1 MVSGKHSTGLEWIGR
16 TAETA
21 QNARGLVALLVKGG
35 GPEGF
40 GAQLVAQFVYRSTE
54 FVDEVP
60 GLVEADLACA
70 AYSGPPAAL
79 LARHVEVVGR
89 INLRY
94 AWCAVGVRTW
104 PAPV

>member
-1 MVSGKHSTGLEWIGR
+1 MGH

-21 QNARGLVALLVKGG
+21 QDACGLVALLVEGG

-40 GAQLVAQFVYRSTE
+40 RAQLVTQFVYRSTE
-54 FVDEVP
+54 FVDQIP

-70 AYSGPPAAL
+70 AYSRPPAAL
-79 LARHVEVVGR
+79 LARHVEDVGR

-94 AWCAVGVRTW
+94 AWYTVGVRTW
-104 PAPV
+104 PAPA